1 MDGTLM
7 KVSARVAATIAG
19 AAAAAALGLGTAH
32 ADIVQG
38 NPGGGPGKGCVLF
51 NGTVLTD
58 GQSYS
63 TSIGTL
69 ITCKNGQVC
78 RESPS
83 KGTAEKCRVEA
94 ATRSPA

>member
-1 MDGTLM
+1 MT
-7 KVSARVAATIAG
+7 KVFGRVAATIAG
-19 AAAAAALGLGTAH
+19 VGAAAALALGTAH
-32 ADIVQG
+32 ADIVQH
-38 NPGGGPGKGCVLF
+38 NPGGGSGRGCVMA

-94 ATRSPA
+94 GTRAPA

>member
-1 MDGTLM
+1 VNSILG
-7 KVSARVAATIAG
+7 R
-19 AAAAAALGLGTAH
+19 AAAALAGAAVAAALGTGTAQ
-32 ADIVQG
+32 ADIVQH
-38 NPGGGPGKGCVLF
+38 NPGGGPGRGCVMA

-83 KGTAEKCRVEA
+83 KGTPEKCRIEA
-94 ATRSPA
+94 GTTRAPA

>member
-1 MDGTLM
+1 M
-7 KVSARVAATIAG
+7 KNILGRTAVAIAG
-19 AAAAAALGLGTAH
+19 AAVAAALGMGTAH
-32 ADIVQG
+32 ATIVQE
-38 NPGGGPGKGCVLF
+38 NPGGGPGRGCVMA

-69 ITCKNGQVC
+69 ITCKNGRVC

-83 KGTAEKCRVEA
+83 KGTPEKCRIEA
-94 ATRSPA
+94 GTTKSPG

>member
-1 MDGTLM
+1 MDSTMTKLFG
-7 KVSARVAATIAG
+7 RVAATIAG
-19 AAAAAALGLGTAH
+19 AGAAVALGLGTAH
-32 ADIVQG
+32 ADIVQH
-38 NPGGGPGKGCVLF
+38 NPGGGPGKGCVMY

-94 ATRSPA
+94 GTRSPA